1 MSNVRN
7 PLALG
12 SDKYWQLEI
21 HNIVH
26 DSTHSK
32 AVLYCITKAD
42 TPFMPYHNEQAVFV
56 WFDDNGQINKV
67 EEMFDSA
74 FMNDFMPKFRQYM
87 AEKTE
92 VQEDAQT
99 PAN

>member
-1 MSNVRN
+1 
-7 PLALG
+7 
-12 SDKYWQLEI
+12 
-21 HNIVH
+21 
-26 DSTHSK
+26 
-32 AVLYCITKAD
+32 
-42 TPFMPYHNEQAVFV
+42 MPYHNEQAVFV